1 MLLFPDSAR
10 FTGAFWWLAGTDLAP
25 TQTRISESLKAE
37 SAVMG
42 FSSDIEDMIHLL
54 LKLVVSLSGR
64 HQGPYLVFES
74 HAFRVVLVKPSLR
87 GFLAIEDLEM
97 VTVPNLLAGVDVDPD
112 CHQTILAMQ

>member
-10 FTGAFWWLAGTDLAP
+10 VTGAFWWLAGTDLAP
-25 TQTRISESLKAE
+25 TQTRISESLKPKKR
-37 SAVMG
+37 SWL
-42 FSSDIEDMIHLL
+42 SLQIIENMIHLL

-87 GFLAIEDLEM
+87 GFLAVEDLRWSRSP
-97 VTVPNLLAGVDVDPD
+97 TCLLVS
-112 CHQTILAMQ
+112 T